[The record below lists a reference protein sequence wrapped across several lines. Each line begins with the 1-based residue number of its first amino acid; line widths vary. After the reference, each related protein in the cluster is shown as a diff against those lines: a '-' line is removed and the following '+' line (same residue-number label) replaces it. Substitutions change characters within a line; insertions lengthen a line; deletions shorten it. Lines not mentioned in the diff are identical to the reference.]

1 MAAGYGWE
9 PDVVASM
16 TDAQVD
22 YFYKHLPLVE
32 ARKHYPIAQLTA
44 DVREFIFPRYTEDD
58 PDEQSAKPPRARKP
72 WSALEVLPWYASF
85 GEAERMTLDEAR
97 ILLEHLDG
105 LPSWARSVAPVD
117 EAREVVT
124 ESLN

>member
-9 PDVVASM
+9 PDVVSGM

-32 ARKHYPIAQLTA
+32 ARRHYPIAQLTA
-44 DVREFIFPRYTEDD
+44 DVREFIFPRYLNPE
-58 PDEQSAKPPRARKP
+58 PSSEPEKPRKR
-72 WSALEVLPWYASF
+72 WTALEVMPWYASF
-85 GEAERMTLDEAR
+85 GEPERMSVEQARVLLDN
-97 ILLEHLDG
+97 LDA

-117 EAREVVT
+117 EAREIIT